1 MGHRGVLI
9 NRPESERA
17 IRHLDMLQLE
27 ALIAEY
33 AIGELIRYWPATAG
47 IENSNY
53 FLRTVCAGTEGHY
66 VLTVLERP
74 ANAGDSLVPLLDLC
88 LAAGLPVP
96 RVIRTRTGNAY
107 ARLEGKRAMVCTR
120 LPGGHVGNPTL
131 RQIAA
136 VGRFLARLHRAT
148 TDADLDLPDY
158 PRDLDWLECQAEAMR
173 PDMGFADAA
182 LMRDVRLEVASALA
196 RDDVAALPRG
206 PIHADLFRDNVL
218 FNEWGLSGVL
228 DFHHAARGFLIYDL
242 AVAANDWCTSGDG
255 SLDPER
261 ALALLRAYHRVR
273 PITRQELWF
282 FPVFALYGALAF
294 WASRLTVSLRK
305 RRGEAVRANDPAE
318 FQRIVLHHRAHFL
331 HLDER
336 QLDSS

>member
-1 MGHRGVLI
+1 MGDRGVLI
-9 NRPESERA
+9 NRPEPERA
-17 IRHLDMLQLE
+17 IRHLDVLQLE
-27 ALIAEY
+27 ALTAEY
-33 AIGELIRYWPATAG
+33 PIGELIRYWPATAG

-53 FLRTVCAGTEGHY
+53 FLRTVRAGTEGDY

-74 ANAGDSLVPLLDLC
+74 ANAGDSLVPLLDVC
-88 LAAGLPVP
+88 RAAGLPVP
-96 RVIRTRTGNAY
+96 RVIRTCSGRAY
-107 ARLEGKRAMVCTR
+107 ARLEGKPAMVCTR

-131 RQIAA
+131 RQVGA
-136 VGRFLARLHRAT
+136 VGRFLARLHRAAA
-148 TDADLDLPDY
+148 DALLDLPDY
-158 PRDLDWLECQAEAMR
+158 PRDLAWLEHRAEAMR
-173 PDMGFADAA
+173 QDMGFADAA
-182 LMRDVRLEVASALA
+182 LMRDVRLMLASALA
-196 RDDVAALPRG
+196 REDVASLPRG
-206 PIHADLFRDNVL
+206 LIHADLFRDNVL

-228 DFHHAARGFLIYDL
+228 DFHHAARGYLIYDL

-255 SLDPER
+255 ALDPER
-261 ALALLRAYHRVR
+261 TLALLRAYHRLR

-294 WASRLTVSLRK
+294 WISRLTVSLER

-336 QLDSS
+336 LLAGG